1 MALSPL
7 AIALMQAQ
15 TQQPPARPGQI
26 SPTDTLGAYQLAG
39 NMAEQQYQAQLN
51 QQNALWGGLAS
62 VGGAGIT
69 GASRIPA
76 IQQAIGK
83 WISPSAA
90 PTAQDLADDAAADA
104 ADANIPGVYGPAADL
119 ASSAPNLGGW
129 MSDPAFAS
137 LLPSSMGGT
146 SVADWSVPSLGLS
159 AADLGG
165 ASGAASLGGSVAAD
179 MAAAAPAAAAGTDAA
194 AGGGFALADLLP
206 LMFA

>member
-7 AIALMQAQ
+7 AVALMQAQ

-104 ADANIPGVYGPAADL
+104 ADANIPGAYGPAADL

-129 MSDPAFAS
+129 MSDPAFACYCRAVWAVRRLQIGACRRLDCLLVQTLLLVAVS
-137 LLPSSMGGT
+137 LSRIFSRSCSHNG
-146 SVADWSVPSLGLS
+146 S
-159 AADLGG
+159 AQCLRTNPIHY
-165 ASGAASLGGSVAAD
+165 
-179 MAAAAPAAAAGTDAA
+179 PAK
-194 AGGGFALADLLP
+194 LR
-206 LMFA
+206 